1 MLLCTSEQGTKQILP
16 LITGGQ
22 HTHSKEKW
30 CLLFPGDTES
40 HQVTGRHT
48 NGQRI
53 PNTHASHTAGQHRK
67 YILPFVFLWVT
78 HQRKLYIHTCIHY
91 MYTYI
96 TAQIS
101 TWKHKS
107 YKKQSNM
114 IPPNVHNSL
123 TTDSQDIKL
132 NDILVKK
139 FKIIFYCTITELQ
152 ENAEK
157 QLNG

>member
-1 MLLCTSEQGTKQILP
+1 M
-16 LITGGQ
+16 
-22 HTHSKEKW
+22 
-30 CLLFPGDTES
+30 D
-40 HQVTGRHT
+40 
-48 NGQRI
+48 
-53 PNTHASHTAGQHRK
+53 
-67 YILPFVFLWVT
+67 
-78 HQRKLYIHTCIHY
+78 
-91 MYTYI
+91 TYI
-96 TAQIS
+96 PAQIS

-132 NDILVKK
+132 NDRLVKT
-139 FKIIFYCTITELQ
+139 FKIILYRNITELQ

>member
-1 MLLCTSEQGTKQILP
+1 MLPCTSEQGTKQLLP
-16 LITGGQ
+16 LITSGQ

-53 PNTHASHTAGQHRK
+53 PTTHASHTAGQHRK

-78 HQRKLYIHTCIHY
+78 HQRKLYIHT
-91 MYTYI
+91 YI
-96 TAQIS
+96 TWIH
-101 TWKHKS
+101 TYLHKS
-107 YKKQSNM
+107 QRGNTSHTKNKAIWFLQM
-114 IPPNVHNSL
+114 FITLL

-132 NDILVKK
+132 NDILLKK